1 MADLLNIGLSGLS
14 AAKTKLSVTGHNI
27 TNINTPGYT
36 RQDTVQATRTPQF
49 SGAGYIGSGTSL
61 TDIRRSYNEFL
72 TTQVRSSTALN
83 SDVIAYKSQIEQLDG
98 LLAGSTTGVTPS
110 LQAFFSATQTAAE
123 DPANIPARQLVLA
136 EAEGLSRRFNNI
148 YDNISSQNS
157 FINKQLVTT
166 TDQINRLAQ
175 TVGSLNNAIASA
187 GTNSQQ
193 PNDLL
198 DARDE
203 AVRQLSTYIGVSVV
217 VQDNNTFNLSIGSG
231 QPLVVGGTV
240 NKLEAVPGRGD
251 PNKFDIDFVSGG
263 SRQNITSSISGGEVG
278 GLVRYRDEVLDP
290 TVNALGRLALSI
302 NSEINSQLG
311 QGLDLKGQ
319 VGSALFNDINDS
331 TLTALRVRPMAD
343 NIGDA
348 SGAMSITN
356 TKLLTTSD
364 YRLDFDGSNYTARRL
379 SDGATINVNVDPV
392 SGELSFTDNA
402 GRDQGFT
409 MQMSGTPSAG
419 DRFMLEPT
427 RRGATDIAVVL
438 DQADQLA
445 FAAPFKAGAELQN
458 KGNAVIGQPSV
469 EMVLSIPEPPPVTVP
484 PTLPTPLPDNFVAQE
499 LSLDHLK
506 VVGEIGLEFNGGS
519 LAFTTPTSLP
529 PGTTV
534 TITDVPVEGAA
545 APGPIT
551 GLPIT
556 PGQNNQLSYAIEV
569 DVGGV
574 KQSFTIN
581 QTISG
586 RPQDGDKFT
595 VGFNQ
600 NGVSDNRNALK
611 LADLQNKQ
619 VMGVDAKTTTIATGV
634 SFNDGYGDMV
644 ERVGTL
650 TAQARQ
656 DDVATGAILKQ
667 STDNRNSLSAVNLD
681 EEAANL
687 IQFEQ
692 YYNASAQVIQV
703 ARSLFD
709 TLLNAFR

>member
-1 MADLLNIGLSGLS
+1 MADLLNIGLSGIS

-72 TTQVRSSTALN
+72 TTQLRSSTALN
-83 SDVIAYKSQIEQLDG
+83 SDVKAYKSQIDQLDG
-98 LLAGSTTGVTPS
+98 LLAGTTTGVTPS
-110 LQAFFSATQTAAE
+110 LQAFFSAMQTAAE

-136 EAEGLSRRFNNI
+136 EAEGLARRFNNI
-148 YDNISSQNS
+148 YDNITSQNS

-166 TDQINRLAQ
+166 TEQINRLAQ
-175 TVGSLNNAIASA
+175 TVGSLNAAISSA
-187 GTNSQQ
+187 GTNGQQ

-203 AVRQLSTYIGVSVV
+203 AVRQLSTYVGVTVV
-217 VQDNNTFNLSIGSG
+217 VQDDNSFNLSIGSG
-231 QPLVVGGTV
+231 QPLVVGSTV
-240 NKLEAVPGRGD
+240 NQLQAVPGRGD
-251 PNKFDIDFVSGG
+251 PNTFEIDFISGG
-263 SRQNITSSISGGEVG
+263 SRQNITGSISGGEMG
-278 GLVRYRDEVLDP
+278 GLLRYRTEVLDP

-302 NSEINSQLG
+302 SSEVNSQLG

-319 VGSALFNDINDS
+319 VGAALFNNINDPK
-331 TLTALRVRPMAD
+331 LAALRVRPMAD
-343 NIGDA
+343 NISNA
-348 SGAMSITN
+348 SGSMNITN
-356 TKLLTTSD
+356 TKLLTTSN
-364 YRLDFDGSNYTARRL
+364 YQLDFDGTNYSARRI
-379 SDGATINVNVDPV
+379 SDGAVMSVTVGAGGV
-392 SGELSFTDNA
+392 LSFADSA

-409 MQMSGTPSAG
+409 LQMSGTPSAG
-419 DRFMLEPT
+419 DRFVLEPT
-427 RRGATDIAVVL
+427 RRGAADLSVVL

-445 FAAPFKAGAELQN
+445 FAGPFKADAALQN
-458 KGNAVIGQPSV
+458 KGTGSIGQPSV
-469 EMVLSIPEPPPVTVP
+469 EMVLDPDS
-484 PTLPTPLPDNFVAQE
+484 LPQANFVADD

-506 VVGEIGLEFNGGS
+506 AVGNISLRYDEATGSMVFN
-519 LAFTTPTSLP
+519 TPLP
-529 PGTTV
+529 SGV
-534 TITDVPVEGAA
+534 TITAIPVEGQA
-545 APGPIT
+545 APAGIT

-556 PGQNNQLSYAIEV
+556 PGQTNQLSYAIEV
-569 DVGGV
+569 DIAGV
-574 KQSFTIN
+574 KQSFTIQ

-586 RPQDGDKFT
+586 RPQNNDQFS

-611 LADLQNKQ
+611 LADLQNKP
-619 VMGVDAKTTTIATGV
+619 VVGVDANIKDVSTGV
-634 SFNDGYGDMV
+634 SFTDGYGDMI

-667 STDNRNSLSAVNLD
+667 ATDNRNSLSAVNLD

-692 YYNASAQVIQV
+692 YYNASAQIIQV

-709 TLLNAFR
+709 TLINTFR

>member
-36 RQDTVQATRTPQF
+36 RQDTVQATRAPQF

-61 TDIRRSYNEFL
+61 TDVRRSYNEFL
-72 TTQVRSSTALN
+72 TTQLRSSTALH
-83 SDVIAYKSQIEQLDG
+83 SDVTAYKSQIDQLDG
-98 LLAGSTTGVTPS
+98 LLAGTTTGVTPS
-110 LQAFFSATQTAAE
+110 LQAFFSAMQTAAE

-136 EAEGLSRRFNNI
+136 EAEGLTRRFNNI
-148 YDNISSQNS
+148 YDNISAQNS
-157 FINKQLVTT
+157 FINKQLVTST
-166 TDQINRLAQ
+166 EQINRLAQ

-187 GTNSQQ
+187 GSNGQQ

-203 AVRQLSTYIGVSVV
+203 AVRQLSTYIGVTVV
-217 VQDNNTFNLSIGSG
+217 VQDNNTFNLSVGSG

-240 NKLEAVPGRGD
+240 NQLHAVPGRGD
-251 PNKFDIDFVSGG
+251 PNTFEIDFVSGG
-263 SRQNITSSISGGEVG
+263 SRQNITNSVSGGEMG
-278 GLVRYRDEVLDP
+278 GLLRFREEVLSP

-319 VGSALFNDINDS
+319 VGVGLYNDINDPK
-331 TLTALRVRPMAD
+331 LTGLRVRPMAD

-348 SGAMSITN
+348 SGNMSITN

-364 YRLDFDGSNYTARRL
+364 YRLDFDGANYSARRL
-379 SDGATINVNVDPV
+379 SDGAAINVTVAG
-392 SGELSFTDNA
+392 SGELIFTDSA
-402 GRDQGFT
+402 GRDQGFS
-409 MQMSGTPSAG
+409 MLMSGTPAAG
-419 DRFMLEPT
+419 DRFVLEPT
-427 RRGATDIAVVL
+427 RRGATDISVVL

-445 FAAPFKAGAELQN
+445 FAGPFKAGAELQN
-458 KGNAVIGQPSV
+458 KGNGTIGQPSV
-469 EMVLSIPEPPPVTVP
+469 EMVLNPDN
-484 PTLPTPLPDNFVAQE
+484 LPQANFVADD
-499 LSLDHLK
+499 LRLDNLK
-506 VVGEIGLEFNGGS
+506 AVGSIGLEYNEATGTLNFS
-519 LAFTTPTSLP
+519 APLP
-529 PGTTV
+529 AGV
-534 TITDVPVEGAA
+534 TITSVPVEGQPAQAA
-545 APGPIT
+545 IT

-556 PGQNNQLSYAIEV
+556 PGQTNNLSYAIEV
-569 DVGGV
+569 EAGGV
-574 KQSFTIN
+574 KQSYTIK

-586 RPQDGDKFT
+586 RPSNGDTFSLS
-595 VGFNQ
+595 FNQ

-619 VMGVDAKTTTIATGV
+619 VVGLDANVKHISTGV
-634 SFNDGYGDMV
+634 SFNEGYGDMV

-667 STDNRNSLSAVNLD
+667 STDNRNALSAVNLD

-709 TLLNAFR
+709 TLINAFR

>member
-14 AAKTKLSVTGHNI
+14 AAKTNLSVTGHNI
-27 TNINTPGYT
+27 TNVNTPGYT
-36 RQDTVQATRTPQF
+36 RQDTVQVTRTPQF
-49 SGAGYIGSGTSL
+49 SGAGYIGSGTNL

-72 TTQVRSSTALN
+72 TTQLRSSTALN
-83 SDVIAYKSQIEQLDG
+83 SDVKAYKSQIDQLDG
-98 LLAGSTTGVTPS
+98 LLAGTTTGVTPS
-110 LQAFFSATQTAAE
+110 LQALFSAMQTAAE

-136 EAEGLSRRFNNI
+136 EAEGLTRRFNNI
-148 YDNISSQNS
+148 YDNITSQNS

-175 TVGSLNNAIASA
+175 TVGSLNAAIASA
-187 GTNSQQ
+187 GTNGQQ

-198 DARDE
+198 DAREE
-203 AVRQLSTYIGVSVV
+203 AVRQLSTYIGVTVV
-217 VQDNNTFNLSIGSG
+217 VQDDNSFNLSIGSG

-240 NKLEAVPGRGD
+240 NQLQAVPGRGD
-251 PNKFDIDFVSGG
+251 PNKFEIDFVSGG
-263 SRQNITSSISGGEVG
+263 SRQNITGSISGGEVG
-278 GLVRYRDEVLDP
+278 GLLRFREEVLDP

-319 VGSALFNDINDS
+319 VGADLFNNINDPK
-331 TLTALRVRPMAD
+331 LTALRVRPMAD
-343 NIGDA
+343 NIGNT
-348 SGAMSITN
+348 SGNMSITN

-364 YRLDFDGSNYTARRL
+364 YRLDFDGTNYSARRL
-379 SDGATINVNVDPV
+379 SDGAAINVSVDPI
-392 SGELSFTDNA
+392 SGELSFADSA

-409 MQMSGTPSAG
+409 MQMSGTPAAG
-419 DRFMLEPT
+419 DRFILEPT
-427 RRGATDIAVVL
+427 RRGATDISVVL

-445 FAAPFKAGAELQN
+445 FAGPFKAGAELQN
-458 KGNAVIGQPSV
+458 KGNGTIGQPSV
-469 EMVLSIPEPPPVTVP
+469 EMVLNPGS
-484 PTLPTPLPDNFVAQE
+484 LPQANFVADD

-506 VVGEIGLEFNGGS
+506 AVGNIALSYDEVSGS
-519 LAFTTPTSLP
+519 LVFDMPLP
-529 PGTTV
+529 AGVSITTV
-534 TITDVPVEGAA
+534 PTEGITAA
-545 APGPIT
+545 LPTGIT

-556 PGQNNQLSYAIEV
+556 PGQTNQLSYAIEV
-569 DVGGV
+569 DIGGV
-574 KQSFTIN
+574 RQSFTIN

-611 LADLQNKQ
+611 LADLQNKP
-619 VMGVDAKTTTIATGV
+619 VVGVDANVKNISTGV
-634 SFNDGYGDMV
+634 SFGDGYGDMI

-667 STDNRNSLSAVNLD
+667 AADNRDSLSAVNLD

-687 IQFEQ
+687 IKFEQ
-692 YYNASAQVIQV
+692 YYNASAQIIQV

-709 TLLNAFR
+709 TLINTFR

>member
-72 TTQVRSSTALN
+72 TTQLRSSTALN
-83 SDVIAYKSQIEQLDG
+83 SDVKAYKSQIDQLDG
-98 LLAGSTTGVTPS
+98 LLAGTTTGVTPS
-110 LQAFFSATQTAAE
+110 LQAFFSAMQTAAE

-136 EAEGLSRRFNNI
+136 EAEGLARRFNNI
-148 YDNISSQNS
+148 YDNITSQNS

-166 TDQINRLAQ
+166 TEQINRLAQ
-175 TVGSLNNAIASA
+175 TVGSLNAAISSA
-187 GTNSQQ
+187 GTNGQQ

-203 AVRQLSTYIGVSVV
+203 AVRQLSTYVGVTVV
-217 VQDNNTFNLSIGSG
+217 VQDDNSFNLSIGSG
-231 QPLVVGGTV
+231 QPLVVGSTV
-240 NKLEAVPGRGD
+240 NQLQAVPGRGD
-251 PNKFDIDFVSGG
+251 PNTFEIDFISGG
-263 SRQNITSSISGGEVG
+263 SRQNITGSISGGEMG
-278 GLVRYRDEVLDP
+278 GLLRYRTEVLDP

-302 NSEINSQLG
+302 SSEVNSQLG

-319 VGSALFNDINDS
+319 VGAALFNNINDPK
-331 TLTALRVRPMAD
+331 LAALRVRPMAD
-343 NIGDA
+343 NISNA
-348 SGAMSITN
+348 SGSMNITN
-356 TKLLTTSD
+356 TKLLTTSN
-364 YRLDFDGSNYTARRL
+364 YRLDFDGTNYTARRL
-379 SDGATINVNVDPV
+379 SDGANITVTADPV
-392 SGELSFTDNA
+392 TGELSFTDSA

-409 MQMSGTPSAG
+409 LQMSGTPSAG
-419 DRFMLEPT
+419 DRFVLEPT
-427 RRGATDIAVVL
+427 RRGAADLSVVL

-445 FAAPFKAGAELQN
+445 FAGPFKADAALQN
-458 KGNAVIGQPSV
+458 KGTGSIGQPSV
-469 EMVLSIPEPPPVTVP
+469 EMVLNPDS
-484 PTLPTPLPDNFVAQE
+484 LPQANFVADD

-506 VVGEIGLEFNGGS
+506 AVGNISLRYDEASGSMVFN
-519 LAFTTPTSLP
+519 TPLP
-529 PGTTV
+529 AGV
-534 TITDVPVEGAA
+534 TITAIPVEGQA
-545 APGPIT
+545 APAGIT

-556 PGQNNQLSYAIEV
+556 PGQTNQLSYAIEV
-569 DVGGV
+569 DIAGV
-574 KQSFTIN
+574 KQSFTIQ

-586 RPQDGDKFT
+586 RPQNNDQFS

-611 LADLQNKQ
+611 LADLQNKP
-619 VMGVDAKTTTIATGV
+619 VVGVDANIKDVSTGV
-634 SFNDGYGDMV
+634 SFTDGYGDMI

-667 STDNRNSLSAVNLD
+667 ATDNRNSLSAVNLD

-692 YYNASAQVIQV
+692 YYNASAQIIQV

-709 TLLNAFR
+709 TLINTFR

>member
-14 AAKTKLSVTGHNI
+14 AAKTNLSVTGHNI
-27 TNINTPGYT
+27 SNINTPGYT

-72 TTQVRSSTALN
+72 TTQLRSSTALN
-83 SDVIAYKSQIEQLDG
+83 SDVKAYKSQIDQLDG
-98 LLAGSTTGVTPS
+98 LLAGATTGVTPS
-110 LQAFFSATQTAAE
+110 LQALFSAMQTAAE

-136 EAEGLSRRFNNI
+136 EAEGLTRRFNNI
-148 YDNISSQNS
+148 YDNITSQNS

-175 TVGSLNNAIASA
+175 TVGSLNAAISSA
-187 GTNSQQ
+187 GTNGQQ

-203 AVRQLSTYIGVSVV
+203 AVRQLSTYIGVTVV
-217 VQDNNTFNLSIGSG
+217 VQDDNSFNLSIGSG
-231 QPLVVGGTV
+231 QPLVVGNTV
-240 NKLEAVPGRGD
+240 NQLQAVPGRGD
-251 PNKFDIDFVSGG
+251 PNKFEIDFISGG
-263 SRQNITSSISGGEVG
+263 SRQNITGSISGGEVG
-278 GLVRYRDEVLDP
+278 GLLRYREEVLDP

-302 NSEINSQLG
+302 SSEINSQLG

-319 VGSALFNDINDS
+319 VGAALFNNINDPK
-331 TLTALRVRPMAD
+331 LAALRVRPMAD
-343 NIGDA
+343 NLSNA
-348 SGAMSITN
+348 SAAMNITN

-364 YRLDFDGSNYTARRL
+364 YQLDFDGTNYSARRL
-379 SDGATINVNVDPV
+379 SDGAVMTVTVGGG
-392 SGELSFTDNA
+392 GELSFADSA

-409 MQMSGTPSAG
+409 LQMTGTPAAG
-419 DRFMLEPT
+419 DRFVLEPT
-427 RRGATDIAVVL
+427 RRGATDISVVL

-445 FAAPFKAGAELQN
+445 FAGPFKSGAELQN
-458 KGNAVIGQPSV
+458 KGNGAIGQPSV
-469 EMVLSIPEPPPVTVP
+469 EMVLDPDS
-484 PTLPTPLPDNFVAQE
+484 LPQANFVADD

-506 VVGEIGLEFNGGS
+506 AVGNISLRYDEASGSMVFN
-519 LAFTTPTSLP
+519 TPLP
-529 PGTTV
+529 AGV
-534 TITDVPVEGAA
+534 TITAIPVEGQA
-545 APGPIT
+545 APAGIT

-556 PGQNNQLSYAIEV
+556 PGQTNQLSYAIEV
-569 DVGGV
+569 DIAGV
-574 KQSFTIN
+574 KQSFTIQ

-586 RPQDGDKFT
+586 RPQNNDQFT

-619 VMGVDAKTTTIATGV
+619 VVGVDANIKDVSTGV
-634 SFNDGYGDMV
+634 SFTDGYGDMI

-692 YYNASAQVIQV
+692 YYNASAQIIQV

-709 TLLNAFR
+709 TLINTFR